1 MHKLLKNGT
10 YLGKKLFFNF
20 FEADFI
26 APKSSHEREK
36 QPVLEPDSMFLVGC
50 FQSIS
55 PLTTVLISFSLEVLH
70 SDILSGGI

>member
-20 FEADFI
+20 FDADFI
-26 APKSSHEREK
+26 APTSGHECEK
-36 QPVLEPDSMFLVGC
+36 QPVLEPDSIFLVGC

-70 SDILSGGI
+70 SYILSGGI